1 MIRILDKNV
10 SDKIA
15 AGEVVESP
23 LSVVKELVEN
33 SIDAGA
39 KSIAVQIKGNGSD
52 YIRVSDDGCGIAGD
66 EVETAFKRHATS
78 KLEKFSDL
86 NNLHTLGFRGE
97 ALASIAKVSGVI
109 MYTKRR
115 EDSLGTELVLEAG
128 EVIKKEDIAVDDGTG
143 IIVQDLFFNIP
154 ARKKDLSYKRAKKNE
169 IAEFINRMSIYYS
182 DISFR
187 LKVDEEL
194 LYVTEGN
201 GNRRDVWSG
210 LCCKVGAGG

>member
-97 ALASIAKVSGVI
+97 ALASIAKV
-109 MYTKRR
+109 KR
-115 EDSLGTELVLEAG
+115 S
-128 EVIKKEDIAVDDGTG
+128 
-143 IIVQDLFFNIP
+143 
-154 ARKKDLSYKRAKKNE
+154 
-169 IAEFINRMSIYYS
+169 FI
-182 DISFR
+182 
-187 LKVDEEL
+187 LCE
-194 LYVTEGN
+194 
-201 GNRRDVWSG
+201 RD
-210 LCCKVGAGG
+210 

>member
-97 ALASIAKVSGVI
+97 ALGRYSSRRRYRNYSTGFIFQHTCKEERPVI
-109 MYTKRR
+109 QTC
-115 EDSLGTELVLEAG
+115 
-128 EVIKKEDIAVDDGTG
+128 
-143 IIVQDLFFNIP
+143 
-154 ARKKDLSYKRAKKNE
+154 
-169 IAEFINRMSIYYS
+169 
-182 DISFR
+182 
-187 LKVDEEL
+187 EE
-194 LYVTEGN
+194 
-201 GNRRDVWSG
+201 
-210 LCCKVGAGG
+210 K